1 MAWWHHME
9 TISENFRNG
18 VIIWLT
24 SLSDMHHLS
33 YIYLH
38 INIQPDV
45 YYQPLNEYPMRLNS
59 SSEIGNFVI
68 RFPVVACLGSDS
80 GL

>member
-1 MAWWHHME
+1 M
-9 TISENFRNG
+9 R
-18 VIIWLT
+18 
-24 SLSDMHHLS
+24 HLS
-33 YIYLH
+33 CICLH

-45 YYQPLNEYPMRLNS
+45 NYQPLNEYPMRLNS
-59 SSEIGNFVI
+59 SLESGNFGM